1 MILMFIGPSSSGKD
15 FFYRKATKK
24 YNLKE
29 ITLYTTRPKRNG
41 EIDGREYFFISDK
54 EMDELDVNNN
64 LVERRDYNTKHGI
77 WSYATRGDDIDYIK
91 DNYIVINT
99 WEGYQKYI
107 EYFGMD
113 NVIPIYIDVNY
124 NTRIE
129 RAIKREMKQENP
141 KYNELRRRFIFD
153 RVDFKREYIEKY
165 NPIIIDNNKTKEY
178 ALKQLYDNLDEIF
191 NVKKYN
197 KK

>member
-99 WEGYQKYI
+99 WEGYKKYI

>member
-99 WEGYQKYI
+99 WEGYKKYI

-153 RVDFKREYIEKY
+153 RVDFKREYIEK
-165 NPIIIDNNKTKEY
+165 NNSIIIDNNKTKEY

-191 NVKKYN
+191 NDKKNN